1 MRPETI
7 STIQVFDDKLY
18 FAVLSGMVNIF
29 DLNTFE
35 EERTA
40 IDISH
45 TISQFIVRS
54 DHKYLGIDA
63 VTYQGVIQKKLI
75 SIDRSWT
82 AQVERENLRLD
93 NLLGACCYEGMWL
106 TLTHDGRLNHHL
118 EQIIKF
124 PGQGWNCIYC
134 EDEWIVAGSGNGMIA
149 LIQVTTAY

>member
-45 TISQFIVRS
+45 TIS
-54 DHKYLGIDA
+54 
-63 VTYQGVIQKKLI
+63 
-75 SIDRSWT
+75 
-82 AQVERENLRLD
+82 
-93 NLLGACCYEGMWL
+93 
-106 TLTHDGRLNHHL
+106 
-118 EQIIKF
+118 
-124 PGQGWNCIYC
+124 
-134 EDEWIVAGSGNGMIA
+134 
-149 LIQVTTAY
+149 